1 MNTILVN
8 SLYTLIN
15 NLLGH
20 YSTYNLN
27 FFIGIIKFKTWFYLN
42 YVPVM
47 TFTIDLIYNTHMK
60 TIQAIN
66 SYKIK
71 AFLDKY

>member
-1 MNTILVN
+1 
-8 SLYTLIN
+8 
-15 NLLGH
+15 
-20 YSTYNLN
+20 
-27 FFIGIIKFKTWFYLN
+27 
-42 YVPVM
+42 M

-71 AFLDKY
+71 AFLKINTNVYRLTFTKDLIYNTHMKITSTLWL

>member
-1 MNTILVN
+1 M
-8 SLYTLIN
+8 Y
-15 NLLGH
+15 
-20 YSTYNLN
+20 LN
-27 FFIGIIKFKTWFYLN
+27 FFIGSIKFKTWFYLN

-47 TFTIDLIYNTHMK
+47 TFTIDLIYNYTHMK

>member
-1 MNTILVN
+1 
-8 SLYTLIN
+8 
-15 NLLGH
+15 
-20 YSTYNLN
+20 
-27 FFIGIIKFKTWFYLN
+27 
-42 YVPVM
+42 M